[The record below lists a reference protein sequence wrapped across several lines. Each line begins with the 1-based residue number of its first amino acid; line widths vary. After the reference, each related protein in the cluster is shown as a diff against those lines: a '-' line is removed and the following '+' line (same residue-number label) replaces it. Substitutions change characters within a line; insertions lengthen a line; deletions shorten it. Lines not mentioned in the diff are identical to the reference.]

1 MKTNLLTLY
10 SLADE
15 QQVIPEEEF
24 APVLEPCA
32 TPLLALSNFV
42 QETNPEAERL
52 HLQMNFLAQVIKH
65 ASDVEHL
72 LDRYQARNNRNW
84 IYFREL
90 TATAKNFGKAA
101 FILEELKRGSYPIR
115 LFPDE
120 SNDFFQRAGEAARF
134 FGKTIAENFAE
145 LRKEARRLNL
155 TVPKEGHLGS
165 YSLKLTH
172 EIILPHT
179 IEEASSSKIGLTARK
194 IAHRFVKFTED
205 TQFLNEVIRE
215 EGKFLSAQIPANINE
230 GKLRRLGTR
239 LHNLVSWYDSY
250 LFNHAIEGE
259 IPELKVLHHIFSMQL
274 NLSKIAT
281 IIAHYL
287 ERHLLLP
294 SPIAG
299 KLQKIVPPSELTKTA
314 FYFSLYYLTRVFAA
328 GKGLAEKI
336 LDRMV
341 EEVTYKLSVP
351 KGLGFHARPSTLV
364 AKVVQHH
371 SAEVKML
378 VDDQEFDAGSILE
391 LLSAGGYIVTKKLNR
406 VRFRGEK
413 RALDD
418 LKILAECNYGET
430 RQGKDTPLPEALSY
444 LR

>member
-1 MKTNLLTLY
+1 MKTDFLTLY
-10 SLADE
+10 SLTDE
-15 QQVIPEEEF
+15 QQIIAEQEF
-24 APVLEPCA
+24 APVLEPFA
-32 TPLLALSNFV
+32 TPLLSLSNSV
-42 QETNPEAERL
+42 KEATPDPDSP

-72 LDRYQARNNRNW
+72 LDRYQARYNRNW

-101 FILEELKRGSYPIR
+101 FILEEVKRGAAPMR
-115 LFPDE
+115 LLLE
-120 SNDFFQRAGEAARF
+120 GSNDFIQRAREAAFF
-134 FGKTIAENFAE
+134 FGKIIADNLLE
-145 LRKEARRLNL
+145 LREEAGRLNL
-155 TVPKEGHLGS
+155 NIPNEGPLES
-165 YSLKLTH
+165 YGVKLSH

-179 IEEASSSKIGLTARK
+179 IEETSSSEIGVTARK
-194 IAHRFVKFTED
+194 IAHRFVKFAD
-205 TQFLNEVIRE
+205 DAQFLSEVIRE
-215 EGKFLSAQIPANINE
+215 EGKLLASQIPANINE
-230 GKLRRLGTR
+230 GKLRRLGTG
-239 LHNLVSWYDSY
+239 LHNLISWYDSY
-250 LFNHAIEGE
+250 LYNHSIEGE

-281 IIAHYL
+281 IIAHYF
-287 ERHLLLP
+287 ERHLLIP

-299 KLQKIVPPSELTKTA
+299 RLQQIVPPSELTKSA
-314 FYFSLYYLTRVFAA
+314 FHFSLYYLARLFTA
-328 GKGLAEKI
+328 GKAVAENI

-341 EEVTYKLSVP
+341 EEVTYELSVP

-371 SAEVKML
+371 AAEIKML

-391 LLSAGGYIVTKKLNR
+391 LLSAGGYIVTKKLDR

-418 LKILAECNYGET
+418 LKILAEYNYGET
-430 RQGKDTPLPEALSY
+430 RQGKDAPLPAILSY